1 MSRIESLRSASS
13 LSDLATLLGFRPSG
27 VSYIL
32 YKRTP
37 GDNYKEFTIPKR
49 TGGQRTIQAP
59 TDGLKTLQRRLSNLL
74 QDCIEEIQETTGRV
88 DRIAH
93 GFVRKRSIATN
104 AHRHHRRRWVFNVD
118 LEDFFPS
125 INFGRVRGFLMKNRD
140 FALHPSVAT
149 VMAQIACHE
158 NALPQGSPCSP
169 VFSNLIAHVMDI
181 RLVRLAAH
189 SGCLYSRYADDLT
202 FSTNR
207 KQFPKEIAT
216 MGNTNHAEVQIWE
229 PSVVVRNEIQRSGF
243 RINTRKT
250 RMMYRFSRQEVTGL
264 VVNEKINVRREYRRT
279 VRAMVH
285 RLTTTGGFT
294 MRQIMN
300 ASGKEVLNDRPGGM
314 DELRG
319 MLGFIESIDNRHECT
334 KEAKRSKEKTYRNF
348 LMYRVFHAAEHP
360 VIVCEGKTDNVYLTH
375 AIRSLA
381 DRFPALADVDTD
393 KKISLKVRLL
403 RYTQSS
409 TGRILGLHG
418 GGSSMLAQF
427 IADYRKRTTTFTDS
441 VRGKAVII
449 VYDNDDGA
457 KAIRNAVRNVY
468 NMSIRNGTFT
478 RVFRNLYLVAT
489 PGSPSEIED
498 LFDEAVRAIQIG
510 GKTFKSEGKNFN
522 PHQHYGKAVFARRVV
537 AQRAPRINFSQ
548 FQFLLKP
555 IVDAIQDWEHIGRQ
569 A

>member
-1 MSRIESLRSASS
+1 MSRVDSLRSASS
-13 LSDLATLLGFRPSG
+13 LSDLATLLGFTPSG

-49 TGGQRTIQAP
+49 AGGDRTIQAP
-59 TDGLKTLQRRLSNLL
+59 VDGLKTLQRRLSNLL
-74 QDCIEEIQETTGRV
+74 QDCIEEIQESTGHV

-149 VMAQIACHE
+149 VMAQIACHD

-169 VFSNLIAHVMDI
+169 VLSNLIAHVMDI

-189 SGCLYSRYADDLT
+189 SRCLYSRYADDLT

-216 MGNTNHAEVQIWE
+216 LANTNDAGVQTWE
-229 PSVVVRNEIQRSGF
+229 PAVGLRNEIQRSGF
-243 RINTRKT
+243 RINNRKT
-250 RMMYRFSRQEVTGL
+250 RLMYRFSRQNVTGL
-264 VVNEKINVRREYRRT
+264 VVNEKINVRCEYRRT

-294 MRQIMN
+294 MRQMVN
-300 ASGKEVLNDRPGGM
+300 LSGKEVLNDRPGSL

-319 MLGFIESIDNRHECT
+319 MLGFIESIDNRHDCT
-334 KEAKRSKEKTYRNF
+334 DDQRRSKEQTYRHF
-348 LMYRVFHAAEHP
+348 LMYSVFHAAQRP
-360 VIVCEGKTDNVYLTH
+360 VIVCEGKTDNVYLRH

-381 DRFPALADVDTD
+381 AEFPALADVDTD
-393 KKISLKVRLL
+393 KKISLKIRLF

-409 TGRILGLHG
+409 TGKILGLHG
-418 GGSSMLAQF
+418 GGSSVLAKF
-427 IADYRKRTTTFTDS
+427 IADYRKRTKKFTDS
-441 VRGKAVII
+441 VRGNAVII

-457 KAIRNAVRNVY
+457 KAIRNVVRNTY
-468 NMSIRNGTFT
+468 NMSIGDGTFT

-489 PGSPSEIED
+489 PRAPSEIED
-498 LFDEAVRAIQIG
+498 LFDGTVRAIQIE
-510 GKTFKSEGKNFN
+510 GKTFKSEGKDFN

-537 AQRAPRINFSQ
+537 AARAPRIDFSNFRS
-548 FQFLLKP
+548 LLEP
-555 IVDAIQDWEHIGRQ
+555 IVDGILDWQRVGRQ